1 MTTFTVLPWLIII
14 GGYLLGCILPADWF
28 IRRQTGRNAIDLD
41 ENPGSTGVLRQVGLL
56 PAIIVFLF
64 DFVKGLA
71 PVALADEV
79 GMTGWWLV
87 AAAVAPVVGHNWPF
101 WKRFHG
107 GKGLATAL
115 GALTWL
121 GWPIILITYPVAA
134 IAALWIRWAPMIGV
148 VVFPLGLFLMWWA
161 GVPTDHLWAAITI
174 FLVVFVRQLPW
185 IWRRLRA
192 RQSL

>member
-1 MTTFTVLPWLIII
+1 MATSNLWPWLIIL
-14 GGYLLGCILPADWF
+14 GGYLLGSILPADWF
-28 IRRQTGRNAIDLD
+28 IRRRTGQNALELD
-41 ENPGSTGVLRQVGLL
+41 ENPGSTGTLRQVGLL

-64 DFVKGLA
+64 DFVKGLL
-71 PVALADEV
+71 PVVLADKT

-121 GWPIILITYPVAA
+121 GWPIIVITYPIAA
-134 IAALWIRWAPMIGV
+134 VAALWSRWAPMIGV
-148 VVFPLGLFLMWWA
+148 VVFPLGLVLMWWA
-161 GVPTDHLWAAITI
+161 GVPTDHLVAAVALM
-174 FLVVFVRQLPW
+174 LVVFVRQLPW
-185 IWRRLRA
+185 IWRRLRKA
-192 RQSL
+192 DSA